1 MSGFNCATCGQFHD
15 QLPMCFG
22 SNAPALW
29 FSIPEEDRAN
39 RCDLS
44 SDQCII
50 DEQYFF
56 VLGRVVLPVVDG
68 PEPFVWLAWVSLSEE
83 NFQRMSDLW
92 ESSERESE
100 PPYFGWFQSA
110 LAYDPPTL
118 SLRTSVHTMPLG
130 ERPLIKFDE
139 IDHPLVHEQIH
150 GITMQRVQEIA
161 EAALHG

>member
-1 MSGFNCATCGQFHD
+1 MNGFNCATCGQFHE

-29 FSIPEEDRAN
+29 FSIPEDERSD

-50 DEQYFF
+50 DGQYFF
-56 VLGRVVLPVVDG
+56 VLGRVILPVVDG

-118 SLRTSVHTMPLG
+118 SLRTSVQTMPLG
-130 ERPLIKFDE
+130 ERPLIRFDE
-139 IDHPLVHEQIH
+139 VDHPLVQEQIH
-150 GITMQRVQEIA
+150 GITLQRVQEIA